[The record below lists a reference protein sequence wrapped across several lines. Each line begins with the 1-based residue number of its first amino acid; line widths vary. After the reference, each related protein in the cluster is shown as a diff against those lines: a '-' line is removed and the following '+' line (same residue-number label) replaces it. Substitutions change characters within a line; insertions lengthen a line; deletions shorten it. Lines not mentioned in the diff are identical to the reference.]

1 MGWKKK
7 KKKKVVRTKKKEK
20 KVYSCDKKE
29 KKVLV
34 PRIYK
39 RKNLQHDVHDSTSGH
54 RRRSPTGLDGG
65 PIVLLPCGSSSSS
78 SRGGGKHGYRGEKEG
93 RRRAYCIPGT

>member
-1 MGWKKK
+1 MEKKEEK
-7 KKKKVVRTKKKEK
+7 KGRTYGKKKEK

-39 RKNLQHDVHDSTSGH
+39 TKNLQHVPDSTSGH